1 MIAAMPDFERI
12 DRELAAIGRVPEA
25 VQPLLDQYG
34 QRDRSLENVD
44 QVLTALKDGRESI
57 SSPPEPERPSF
68 LPLGWDADRK
78 SEPGGEAAPVALL
91 EREEITVTS
100 GAPEEMEPR
109 SNGIGSATDAEI
121 DAASEPPPA
130 PDEAPIDTQE
140 ASPPPPPDD
149 PPASVPEPV
158 AELASE
164 PLAAAQADD
173 VDALAEPKNPQHR
186 PSRPPRADL
195 QALLDAELDPREF
208 PSTTPPP
215 PRMSRSSL
223 PPTSLPPTS
232 VPQHSLPPPL
242 PSTSLPP
249 LAGASAPAAQ
259 DGDFELLVDD
269 DDILEIDESSE

>member
-44 QVLTALKDGRESI
+44 QVLSALKDGREPT

-78 SEPGGEAAPVALL
+78 SEPGGEPAPAIISERL

-100 GAPEEMEPR
+100 GVPEEMEPR

-140 ASPPPPPDD
+140 ASPPPPAED
-149 PPASVPEPV
+149 PPVPAPV
-158 AELASE
+158 PVPDLTSQ
-164 PLAAAQADD
+164 PLAAAQADE
-173 VDALAEPKNPQHR
+173 VDALAEPKHPHR

-208 PSTTPPP
+208 PSTNPPP
-215 PRMSRSSL
+215 PRMTRSL
-223 PPTSLPPTS
+223 PAVSM
-232 VPQHSLPPPL
+232 PPPL
-242 PSTSLPP
+242 PAMSHPP
-249 LAGASAPAAQ
+249 AAGAPAAQ

-269 DDILEIDESSE
+269 DDILEVDEENE